1 MKEFFPK
8 EMRTNEFKNEI
19 DETKKIDNEIV
30 RNDKKIENSLIFRNF
45 KQ

>member
-1 MKEFFPK
+1 MGA
-8 EMRTNEFKNEI
+8 NEFKNEI
-19 DETKKIDNEIV
+19 DESKKTDNKIV